1 MTTFQALIDAFLRTL
16 VQILPISERV
26 PETALQGL
34 MHWSEG
40 TLEILC
46 LVFCMGGIAFLI
58 FFRFDW
64 MGIFSAFF
72 RSLFQPLSLRA
83 ESRSLDQHT
92 LMLLILVFVPA
103 LLIRYFIT
111 PLLPD
116 EIFNH
121 PLVNAALTALVAFGL
136 YFSHRWNKRIHG
148 LNHLKLADGFLI
160 GALGLLSVHPAIP
173 YVGMLWIGFALCN
186 YHYEAVFKYSMMAV
200 GLTLF
205 AGTFELLHRVG
216 FRNSVDTVGHL
227 NCIAILVV
235 SFGTFWMGLENL
247 QKNLNEGTYKT
258 FQWLNSIFAIFF
270 IVFYFLRDV

>member
-16 VQILPISERV
+16 AQMLPFSERV
-26 PETALQGL
+26 PNAVLQGL

-46 LVFCMGGIAFLI
+46 LVFLMGSIAFLV

-72 RSLFQPLSLRA
+72 RSLLQPLTLKA
-83 ESRSLDQHT
+83 ELRSLDQHT
-92 LMLLILVFVPA
+92 LMFLILIFVPA
-103 LLIRYFIT
+103 LLVRRFIT
-111 PLLPD
+111 PLLSD
-116 EIFNH
+116 DLFTH
-121 PLVNAALTALVAFGL
+121 PFVNAALTALLAFGL

-148 LNHLKLADGFLI
+148 LNHLKLGDGFLI
-160 GALGLLSVHPAIP
+160 GAMSLLSVHPAIP
-173 YVGMLWIGFALCN
+173 YVGTLWIGFALCN

-200 GLTLF
+200 GLTIF
-205 AGTFELLHRVG
+205 AGTVSLLSHVG
-216 FRNSVDTVGHL
+216 LHNAFDTVGHL

-235 SFGTFWMGLENL
+235 SFVTFWMGLENL

-258 FQWLNSIFAIFF
+258 FQWLNTLFAIFF
-270 IVFYFLRDV
+270 IVFYFIKDY